1 MKMDDDTIPHPAIVL
16 VKGEPLELESE
27 DHTHPFV
34 SMVIIVLAVIKM
46 KNRNC
51 KTFFNSFQKLRPLKF
66 IPS

>member
-34 SMVIIVLAVIKM
+34 SMVIIVLAVIKI
-46 KNRNC
+46 KNHNC
-51 KTFFNSFQKLRPLKF
+51 K
-66 IPS
+66 